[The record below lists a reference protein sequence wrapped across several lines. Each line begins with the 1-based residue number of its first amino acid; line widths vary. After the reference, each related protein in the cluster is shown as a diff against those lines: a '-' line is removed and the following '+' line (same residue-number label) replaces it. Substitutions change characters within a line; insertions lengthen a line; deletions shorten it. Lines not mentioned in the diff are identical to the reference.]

1 MLTCESDEDL
11 KQYNLRTCM
20 YMQLVTVC
28 QASSPMLKESV
39 IVNCCV
45 NMSIIMKP
53 SLFNYPPC
61 GWTVESV
68 TFVGSQH
75 SQVVENNIV
84 VYESHMRTYTCTQ
97 NAVGF
102 LLL

>member
-1 MLTCESDEDL
+1 MPFALAYVHEHETFCAFAVHTHLALFLLILLTL
-11 KQYNLRTCM
+11 L
-20 YMQLVTVC
+20 
-28 QASSPMLKESV
+28 
-39 IVNCCV
+39 CCLV